1 MRDGGRAVFI
11 VGPPSALERDI
22 TANAFSADVNR
33 ERLEALNRLVEVNRL
48 LGYERRVGLSSRP
61 EHTILPETSEQ
72 ICLFFQH
79 FLGIDQNS
87 HMLWAKH
94 ENELLEAYRTIDE
107 AVGWVRQRA
116 GDATLLVMSDHG
128 FAAFDRAVHLNA
140 WLRDRGFLALKTA
153 SGDDT
158 GLSSIDW
165 SATEAY
171 AAGLNGLYLNLKGR
185 ERDGTVERGQRS
197 AALLENLREQLV
209 AFRDAA
215 NGRQV
220 IEAVYRTNPAAQNA
234 TLSARSD
241 RGLRPGL
248 PVVAD
253 RPGRN
258 AGFGARGQ

>member
-1 MRDGGRAVFI
+1 
-11 VGPPSALERDI
+11 
-22 TANAFSADVNR
+22 
-33 ERLEALNRLVEVNRL
+33 
-48 LGYERRVGLSSRP
+48 
-61 EHTILPETSEQ
+61 
-72 ICLFFQH
+72 
-79 FLGIDQNS
+79 
-87 HMLWAKH
+87 
-94 ENELLEAYRTIDE
+94 
-107 AVGWVRQRA
+107 
-116 GDATLLVMSDHG
+116 
-128 FAAFDRAVHLNA
+128 VHLNA
-140 WLRDRGFLALKTA
+140 WLRDRGFLALKAA

-165 SATEAY
+165 SATEAHG
-171 AAGLNGLYLNLKGR
+171 AGLNGLYLNLKGR

-248 PVVAD
+248 PRVVAD